1 MLTLFPGDIHIPMRP
16 PDIAAFLASVVT
28 VTLGLGALHV
38 LPLHPAVAL
47 ALVFIG
53 SSAAYLWLCRET
65 LRADMPAWL
74 VWAVLGLGILIR
86 LSFFATD
93 PVGSDDVYRYVWD
106 GKVQAAGINP
116 YRYAPSDP
124 ALAGLHSSLLPEAV
138 NHPDMKT
145 VYFPFSQWLF
155 LLAFRMAGESLWALK
170 AMLLA
175 AEAATIAGL
184 LLLLAHLKLPRRL
197 VLLYAL
203 CPLPILAFAL
213 DAHVDGFGLP
223 LLIFGLLYY
232 LRGRTLTG
240 LLLLGLSLSVKP
252 VALVVLPVLFF
263 RARTT
268 ADRARIALLPPA
280 VALLPFV
287 PYALGVN
294 PFESLSTFAWNWL
307 FNGAFFELVRSLV
320 QDNQRARVI
329 CAVALAAT
337 LLLVQF
343 TRHDT
348 LRKAAFSIFLLL
360 LFSPVVHPWYVTWLV
375 VLLPVVPLRS
385 GMVYAASVSLA
396 IITLVGYRLTGTW
409 EQHPVILVVEYAPV
423 VILFLLEV
431 SGKLPVGT
439 QNA

>member
-1 MLTLFPGDIHIPMRP
+1 MRQPEIP
-16 PDIAAFLASVVT
+16 AFLASVAT
-28 VTLGLGALHV
+28 VTAGLGALHV
-38 LPLHPAVAL
+38 LPLPPAAAL

-53 SSAAYLWLCRET
+53 SSAAYLWMCRET
-65 LRADMPAWL
+65 LRTGLPDGM
-74 VWAVLGLGILIR
+74 VWVTLGLGILIR
-86 LSFFATD
+86 LSFFSSD

-116 YRYAPSDP
+116 YRCAPNDS
-124 ALAGLHSSLLPEAV
+124 ALADLHSSLLPGAV

-155 LLAFRMAGESLWALK
+155 LLAYRIAGESLWGLK

-175 AEAATIAGL
+175 AEAATMAGIL
-184 LLLLAHLKLPRRL
+184 LLLSHLKLPRRL

-223 LLIFGLLYY
+223 LLIFGLLYH
-232 LRGRTLTG
+232 LRGRPAIG
-240 LLLLGLSLSVKP
+240 LLLLGLSMSVKP

-263 RARTT
+263 QARTG
-268 ADRARIALLPPA
+268 ADRTRIALLPLA
-280 VALLPFV
+280 VALLPFL
-287 PYALGVN
+287 PYALEIN
-294 PFESLSTFAWNWL
+294 PVESLSTFAWHWL
-307 FNGAFFELVRSLV
+307 FNGAFFELVRSFT
-320 QDNQRARVI
+320 QDNQHARLI
-329 CAVALAAT
+329 CGAALGVSLV
-337 LLLVQF
+337 LLQF
-343 TRHDT
+343 TRHDL
-348 LRKAAFSIFLLL
+348 LRKAALSVSLLL

-396 IITLVGYRLTGTW
+396 IITLVEYRLTGAW
-409 EQHPVILVVEYAPV
+409 EQHPIILVLEYAPV
-423 VILFLLEV
+423 VALFLPEV
-431 SGKLPVGT
+431 AGKLRVRI